1 MKNYKKTFI
10 INVDTD
16 EESMDSDFIDAHCD
30 NWKDEENPTE
40 EELTNSFKNECE
52 SWLNDLGF
60 GIEFEEPKEDNSLS
74 IALDIMTDEQVEEFI
89 LETEMEEE

>member
-89 LETEMEEE
+89 LETEMEEK

>member
-89 LETEMEEE
+89 SETEMENK